1 MKDAGQVIPMVIIL
15 VIGIFFAIGGYES
28 FPDGCKFFHQGI
40 EACQLTG
47 SGGDLS
53 LSSWAWDLAEL
64 SLGPV
69 NTVFLFRGE
78 IAITCLASY
87 LLDSDML
94 RCYGTG
100 S

>member
-1 MKDAGQVIPMVIIL
+1 MKDAGQVIATVIIL

-53 LSSWAWDLAEL
+53 LIELVWGLARV
-64 SLGPV
+64 SLGSV
-69 NTVFLFRGE
+69 YIVFLVRVDDT
-78 IAITCLASY
+78 IH
-87 LLDSDML
+87 
-94 RCYGTG
+94 
-100 S
+100 

>member
-28 FPDGCKFFHQGI
+28 FPDGCKFFHQGT

-53 LSSWAWDLAEL
+53 QIELVWGLAAV
-64 SLGPV
+64 SLGSV
-69 NTVFLFRGE
+69 YIVFLVRRD
-78 IAITCLASY
+78 
-87 LLDSDML
+87 DSIH
-94 RCYGTG
+94 
-100 S
+100 